1 MYKISEIA
9 SLFGITTK
17 TLKYYDELG
26 LLRPSFR
33 NENTGYRFY
42 SDRDIS
48 KMNDILTLK
57 ASGFELSQIINYY
70 DDSYVPGTLLEALI
84 KKRELLN
91 RQIEILS
98 DFQIVPGTYDV
109 KQVSIPDCSCL
120 CIEQFVTG
128 KRGMIE
134 IFRCLNELAVKY
146 KTRIL
151 PLSCYTAEFPSYD
164 RRMPRS
170 ARVCLGIEEE
180 DITDSIPKD
189 LLWTLPGGNYL
200 SVIHTGPYHSLDNAY
215 DAIKEYSEFHHMK
228 TGNSLRKMYMRNP
241 GNTNH
246 AAEYVTKL
254 LVPIL

>member
-9 SLFGITTK
+9 SLFGVTTK
-17 TLKYYDELG
+17 TLKYYDEIG
-26 LLRPSFR
+26 LLMPNYRDK
-33 NENTGYRFY
+33 NTGYRFY

-57 ASGFELSQIINYY
+57 SSGFELSQIIGYF

-84 KKRELLN
+84 KKRELLD

-98 DFQIVPGTYDV
+98 DFQITPGIYEV
-109 KQVSIPDCSCL
+109 KEITIPDCPCL
-120 CIEQFVTG
+120 CMEQFVTG

-134 IFRCLNELAVKY
+134 AFRSLNQLAVKY
-146 KTRIL
+146 KTRII
-151 PLSCYTAEFPSYD
+151 PLSCYTAEFPYFD
-164 RRMPRS
+164 NKVPRC
-170 ARVCLGIEEE
+170 ARVCLCIEEK

-200 SVIHTGPYHSLDNAY
+200 SATHTGPYHGLDHAY
-215 DAIKEYSEFHHMK
+215 DAIKNYSQIHHIK
-228 TGNSLRKMYMRNP
+228 TGDSLRKMYMRNP
-241 GNTNH
+241 ANTNH
-246 AAEYVTKL
+246 AEEYVTKL